1 MKNNQTRGFLSKL
14 IASYFEKQQE
24 NETEAPDFEGEKVY
38 QNVLGTIRE
47 REYRIIRL
55 KRNLRI
61 AAAVTLL
68 AGGSAVAWY
77 YSSGTNGQLQQTAT
91 MERSAAKGQTVFLE
105 LPDGTKVW
113 LNADSKLSYSG
124 GAKETGRKV
133 TLSGEAYFEVAPHP
147 GKPFVIHTG
156 NLRTEVLG
164 TSFNV
169 KAYPDNNKA
178 EVTVLTGKVAV
189 TAPGHKTVH
198 VVPGQKV
205 VFNKSGMDLEAQ
217 EVNASAS
224 IGWKSGKMIYRGAE
238 VREVLADIE
247 RKYNTKVIYTK
258 EIGSC
263 TITADFQNEA
273 PGKVLAVLA
282 KLINGKISKKEGNY
296 YLEGD
301 GCE

>member
-14 IASYFEKQQE
+14 ITRYFEKQQE
-24 NETEAPDFEGEKVY
+24 NGTEAPDFEGEKVY
-38 QNVLGTIRE
+38 QRVLDTIRE
-47 REYRIIRL
+47 KEYRIIRL

-61 AAAVTLL
+61 AATVTLF
-68 AGGSAVAWY
+68 AGAGAVAWY
-77 YSSGTNGQLQQTAT
+77 YTSRTGAQPQQMAT
-91 MERSAAKGQTVFLE
+91 LERSAAKGQTVFLE

-113 LNADSKLSYSG
+113 LNADSKLSY
-124 GAKETGRKV
+124 AVDFQQNERRV
-133 TLSGEAYFEVAPHP
+133 TLSGEAYFEVATQP

-156 NLRTEVLG
+156 SLRTEVLG

-198 VVPGQKV
+198 VIPGQKV
-205 VFNKSGMDLEAQ
+205 VFNKSGMDLKAQ
-217 EVNASAS
+217 EVNPSAS

-263 TITADFQNEA
+263 AITADFQNEA

-282 KLINGKISKKEGNY
+282 KLINGRISKKEGNY